1 MANRKLKLYFKDA
14 SLNQKSVSVDYPRN
28 DYNPSELKA
37 AMDRMLASTV
47 LVTKNGVVTLKD
59 KAELETVTKRELE
72 IA

>member
-14 SLNQKSVSVDYPRN
+14 SQNQKSVSIDYPRA
-28 DYNPSELKA
+28 DYSPSDLKA

-47 LVTKNGVVTLKD
+47 LVTKYGPVSIKD
-59 KAELETVTKRELE
+59 KAELENVTKRELE